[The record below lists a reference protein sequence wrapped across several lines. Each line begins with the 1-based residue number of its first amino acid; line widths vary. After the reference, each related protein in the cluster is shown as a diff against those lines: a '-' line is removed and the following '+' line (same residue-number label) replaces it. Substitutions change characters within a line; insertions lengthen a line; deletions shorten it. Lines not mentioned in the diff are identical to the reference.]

1 LISPSMLSSADGEW
15 RDLAGK
21 LLRGY
26 IPRHS
31 TYWVLVELHR
41 LDRRARR
48 QEAYHRRQF
57 KLQAEQAE
65 LAPTQDAMHWSPN

>member
-1 LISPSMLSSADGEW
+1 MLSSADRQW
-15 RDLAGK
+15 RELAVK
-21 LLRGY
+21 LLRGH

-31 TYWVLVELHR
+31 TPYVLVELRR

-48 QEAYHRRQF
+48 QEAYYRRML

-65 LAPTQDAMHWSPN
+65 LIPNRYDYHHWRPGDPTT